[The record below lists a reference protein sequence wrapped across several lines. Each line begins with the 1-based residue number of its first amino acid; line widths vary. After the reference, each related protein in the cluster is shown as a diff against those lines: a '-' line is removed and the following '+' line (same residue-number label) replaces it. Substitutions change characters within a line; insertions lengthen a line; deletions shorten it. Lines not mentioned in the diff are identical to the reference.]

1 MSNAVFI
8 VDDEEFIH
16 QLYKDILEFNG
27 YRVVGDAYDGSQA
40 VDMYKVLAERPDVI
54 IMDHRMPKKDGV
66 ETTLEIKQ
74 MDPNVRVIFASA
86 DSTIREKALSVGA
99 DSFLI
104 KPFKI
109 QELIA
114 AIRSSII

>member
-1 MSNAVFI
+1 VNNTVFI

-16 QLYKDILEFNG
+16 ELYKDILEFNG
-27 YRVVGDAYDGSQA
+27 FSVVADAYDGAQA
-40 VDMYKVLAERPDVI
+40 VDVFGSLSEKPSII

-66 ETTLEIKQ
+66 EATMEIKRI
-74 MDPNVRVIFASA
+74 DPGVNVIFASA
-86 DSTIREKALSVGA
+86 DSTIKEKAMSVGA
-99 DSFLI
+99 DFFLV

-114 AIRSSII
+114 AIRSSNA

>member
-1 MSNAVFI
+1 MMNSVFI

-27 YRVVGDAYDGSQA
+27 FKVVADAYDGSQA
-40 VDMYKVLAERPDVI
+40 VEIYKMMAEKPSVI

-66 ETTLEIKQ
+66 ETTQEIKQ
-74 MDPNVRVIFASA
+74 IDPNVSVIFASA
-86 DSTIREKALSVGA
+86 DSTVREKALAVGA
-99 DSFLI
+99 DQFLI

-109 QELIA
+109 QELIS
-114 AIRSSII
+114 AIKTATS